1 MIEYHKTLP
10 FSNNTFYWFLILS
23 VLIIFSLKLVFKSKE
38 IYLFILFAFSLSYL
52 IFLFPKPYHFIGLT
66 FYGFALFKLLGQKLK
81 ITGLKAII
89 LYITPL
95 VLMKIFNII
104 PNYTGSGEMLKEI
117 VQIAGLSYAVFK
129 MIQVHIDEV
138 DTKNVTFLNYFSFI
152 AFPPT
157 LLIGPIDRFDRFRK
171 NIANGFSNIN
181 SDNFIK
187 GLNYLIKGLLYK
199 YILAY
204 AIYNLIII
212 HLDSL
217 SGITYHLSYMYSYL
231 FYLFF
236 DFAGY
241 SLLAIG
247 IGYIIGIQ
255 VPINFN
261 KPFLAQNAKEF
272 WYRWHKTLGD
282 WLNDYF
288 FKPIFKDLTTR
299 KKFRTSINR
308 QSIALFA
315 TFTLMGFWNGFELH
329 YIVSGAL
336 FGLYSVIYNY
346 YNYLCKK
353 NGKDVLFGNLNLK
366 LVKYISIFIV
376 FNTVAFSIYIFSGK
390 LF

>member
-1 MIEYHKTLP
+1 
-10 FSNNTFYWFLILS
+10 
-23 VLIIFSLKLVFKSKE
+23 
-38 IYLFILFAFSLSYL
+38 
-52 IFLFPKPYHFIGLT
+52 
-66 FYGFALFKLLGQKLK
+66 LLGQKLK

-104 PNYTGSGEMLKEI
+104 PNYTGSGAMLKEI